1 MKCKSI
7 RIYVKINI
15 IPSPMVLTEKERVRS
30 GLKLNPDSCKR
41 LLSGPT
47 VHSYAVPLL
56 LTCRPRA
63 FAGNVHFSPFSF
75 QVVREPIPFAHR
87 GVNVGGLGGTTS
99 PPNICFVDL
108 QMNAVVY
115 HASYKTTTLLLF
127 FLLPVIR

>member
-15 IPSPMVLTEKERVRS
+15 IPSPMVLTETERVRS

-47 VHSYAVPLL
+47 VHSYAVPPL
-56 LTCRPRA
+56 LTCRPLEPSLETSI
-63 FAGNVHFSPFSF
+63 FPFSF

-87 GVNVGGLGGTTS
+87 GVNVGGLGGTTPP

-108 QMNAVVY
+108 QMSAVGL
-115 HASYKTTTLLLF
+115 K
-127 FLLPVIR
+127 I

>member
-1 MKCKSI
+1 
-7 RIYVKINI
+7 
-15 IPSPMVLTEKERVRS
+15 MVLTETERVRS

-56 LTCRPRA
+56 LLADQGPSLETSI
-63 FAGNVHFSPFSF
+63 FPFSF

-108 QMNAVVY
+108 QMSAVGL
-115 HASYKTTTLLLF
+115 K
-127 FLLPVIR
+127 I